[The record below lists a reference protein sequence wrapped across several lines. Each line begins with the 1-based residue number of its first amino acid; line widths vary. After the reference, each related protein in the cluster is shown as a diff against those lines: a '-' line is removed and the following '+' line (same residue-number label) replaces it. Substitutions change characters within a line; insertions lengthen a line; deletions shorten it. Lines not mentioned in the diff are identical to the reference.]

1 MGLIPEDHKKRLV
14 EEFERNLKDEARI
27 LMFTQENECP
37 FCKKASCM
45 GLPTMY
51 V

>member
-14 EEFERNLKDEARI
+14 EESERNLKDEARI

-37 FCKKASCM
+37 FCKQACM
-45 GLPTMY
+45 GSLTMH